1 MSTTDNALTAS
12 PALHGWV
19 HNVLKE
25 LRPFVEAPVFDYW
38 LHHDKA
44 GTAQDKVTA
53 IANALQNLWDIRSLT
68 HLPTKEFGRRQDA
81 FLDSVFFRKTAL
93 ESDMGPDDSG
103 FLAMVR
109 RNALLLTPLNDFMT
123 AIYRGETHCYTN
135 PFHLS
140 DEVDLERC
148 NFRLHWKHEFLRV
161 LNAPRTTVP
170 STAAHSLL
178 KPEIGRRVATIYET
192 SKGRWERKARAF

>member
-44 GTAQDKVTA
+44 GTAQD
-53 IANALQNLWDIRSLT
+53 
-68 HLPTKEFGRRQDA
+68 KEFGRRQDA